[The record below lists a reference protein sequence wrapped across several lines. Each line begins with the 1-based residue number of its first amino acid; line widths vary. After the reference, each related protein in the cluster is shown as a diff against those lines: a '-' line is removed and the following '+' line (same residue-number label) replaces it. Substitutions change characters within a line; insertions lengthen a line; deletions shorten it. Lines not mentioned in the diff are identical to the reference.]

1 MINYFDT
8 RHMTLFDL
16 FDDRLFFIR
25 VGLMH
30 HHLWSKSRCSVRFNL
45 SARVCARFGQENGA
59 SELRRDPRQKHPEEV
74 PKRYKVG

>member
-1 MINYFDT
+1 MFAGFPNQSPSTNYA
-8 RHMTLFDL
+8 LFDL

-30 HHLWSKSRCSVRFNL
+30 HHLWSKIRCSVRFNL

-59 SELRRDPRQKHPEEV
+59 SELRRDPYYTTKAS
-74 PKRYKVG
+74 